1 MDFHINQFGN
11 DIDNLGFYLKE
22 GQLVG
27 STIYPTYIFIDTDFF
42 RIYHK
47 KVKLTLR
54 VFL

>member
-27 STIYPTYIFIDTDFF
+27 VLSIQLIYLLILIFSGFIT
-42 RIYHK
+42 RK
-47 KVKLTLR
+47 SN
-54 VFL
+54 